1 MSSVIVYLPFVCWLN
16 FSPVSRTVALATHGV
31 APLVLALDRDTGRGA
46 AKSRSATTLADR
58 AASGRQVE
66 GQVAAVLAPA
76 VHVVVLAAETD

>member
-1 MSSVIVYLPFVCWLN
+1 
-16 FSPVSRTVALATHGV
+16 
-31 APLVLALDRDTGRGA
+31 LVLALDRDAGRGA
-46 AKSRSATTLADR
+46 AKSRSAKTLADR

>member
-1 MSSVIVYLPFVCWLN
+1 MLLNTSSTQG
-16 FSPVSRTVALATHGV
+16 RGV
-31 APLVLALDRDTGRGA
+31 LRREVGGVLALGRDAGRGA